1 MAEPGHFKKVVAG
14 VFTVNMIMK
23 TLFGLIGFFAYG
35 MAVDQVLTNNL
46 NATPRLAVS
55 VLIVA
60 NTVFSFPLP
69 LIPVFRYLKKKTK
82 KAKKKAK
89 KTTKRTTK
97 KTTTVQGGRGG
108 VPSSEV
114 LLLEGEEK
122 EEDDEDKEEE
132 KEEKEE
138 EHTPLVQFFQR
149 SAVVVV
155 CGLVAA
161 AIPNFAL
168 AMGFMGWVE
177 EERDENVYLR
187 CDVI

>member
-1 MAEPGHFKKVVAG
+1 MPDLEASMAEPGHFKKVVAG

-89 KTTKRTTK
+89 KTTKRTT
-97 KTTTVQGGRGG
+97 TVQGGRGG
-108 VPSSEV
+108 VTSSEV

-122 EEDDEDKEEE
+122 EEEDEKEKEEE
-132 KEEKEE
+132 D

-149 SAVVVV
+149 SVVVVV